1 MRAHHLAAIALAL
14 SASPLAT
21 QHATPAQRHPS
32 LVVLIAIDQMRA
44 DYLDRFGAQFT
55 GGLARLR
62 RDGAVFMGGLQ
73 DHATTETAP
82 GHSTM
87 LSGREPVHTGIVLN
101 DLGVPDPS
109 VSIIGAP
116 RAVGASPAR
125 FRGTTLADW
134 LIARDTGTR
143 ILSVSRKDRGAIL
156 PVGRARGNVYWFV
169 GGTFTTSTYYGD
181 TLPSWVRAYD
191 ARPGIGA
198 LAGTSWT
205 LLRPAADYS
214 EPDSEPWGHDGADVV
229 FPHRLPST
237 ADSIGSR
244 ITSYPWMD
252 SVTLDFALE
261 GARQLQLGERT
272 SPDLLV
278 ISLSTTDAVGHAYGP
293 DSREIHDQ
301 LLRVDQWLGWFFD
314 SLATQVPRD
323 RMVVALTGD
332 HGVTSIPEYTIAVRH
347 RPAGRVSLEDVA
359 RRLDDAL
366 TARYHVPFGVR
377 FSGGLLLADV
387 PALRA
392 RGVNVD
398 SLSEAVASEVR
409 RRTGIAHAYTPRSLR
424 AAPASDA
431 AAVRWRRT
439 LPSDFPWLVCAAV
452 SPDWVWSNG
461 KSLGADHGQ
470 MNAKDLNVPIVFMG
484 PGIAARRVDRA
495 VRTVDIAPTL
505 AAYLGLQPSEPLDG
519 TVLREVIGVAP
530 SAATVGAAPR

>member
-1 MRAHHLAAIALAL
+1 MRPHHLAAIALAL
-14 SASPLAT
+14 FASPLAT
-21 QHATPAQRHPS
+21 QRAAPAQRHPS
-32 LVVLIAIDQMRA
+32 LVVLVAIDQMRA

-62 RDGAVFMGGLQ
+62 RDGAVYMGGLQ

-109 VSIIGAP
+109 VSIIGSPHAM
-116 RAVGASPAR
+116 GASPAR

-156 PVGRARGNVYWFV
+156 PIGRERGDVYWFV
-169 GGTFTTSTYYGD
+169 SGKFTTSTYYAD
-181 TLPSWVRAYD
+181 SLPSWVRAYD

-214 EPDSEPWGHDGADVV
+214 EPDSEPWEHDGTDVA
-229 FPHRLPST
+229 FPHRLPTT
-237 ADSIGSR
+237 ADSIASR

-252 SVTLDFALE
+252 SLTLDFALE
-261 GARQLQLGERT
+261 GARQLKLGERT
-272 SPDLLV
+272 STDLLV

-314 SLATQVPRD
+314 SLATRVPRD

-332 HGVTSIPEYTIAVRH
+332 HGVTSIPEYTVAVRH
-347 RPAGRVSLEDVA
+347 RPAGRVSLDDVA
-359 RRLDDAL
+359 RRLNDAL
-366 TARYHVPFGVR
+366 TARYHVDFGVR

-387 PALRA
+387 AALRS

-398 SLSEAVASEVR
+398 SLSDAIASEVR

-424 AAPASDA
+424 AASASDA

-439 LPSDFPWLVCAAV
+439 LPADFPWLVCSAV
-452 SPDWVWSNG
+452 SPEWVWSNG

-470 MNAKDLNVPIVFMG
+470 MNAEDLNVPIVFMG
-484 PGIAARRVDRA
+484 PGITPRRVDRP

-505 AAYLGLQPSEPLDG
+505 AAYLGVRPSEPLDG
-519 TVLREVIGVAP
+519 TVLREVIRPASNATTVGVAP
-530 SAATVGAAPR
+530 R

>member
-1 MRAHHLAAIALAL
+1 MRPHHIAAVALTVFGPPLAAQRT
-14 SASPLAT
+14 ASV
-21 QHATPAQRHPS
+21 QRHPS

-109 VSIIGAP
+109 VSIISAP
-116 RAVGASPAR
+116 RAMGASPAR

-156 PVGRARGNVYWFV
+156 PVGRPRGNVYWFV
-169 GGTFTTSTYYGD
+169 NGKFTTSTYYAD
-181 TLPSWVRAYD
+181 SLPAWVRAYD
-191 ARPGIGA
+191 ERPGIGA

-205 LLRPAADYS
+205 LLRPASDYT
-214 EPDSEPWGHDGADVV
+214 EPDSEPWEHDGADIA

-237 ADSIGSR
+237 ADSIASR
-244 ITSYPWMD
+244 IASYPWMD
-252 SVTLDFALE
+252 SLTLDFALD
-261 GARQLQLGERT
+261 GARQLQLGERAST
-272 SPDLLV
+272 DLLV
-278 ISLSTTDAVGHAYGP
+278 ISLSTTDAIGHAYGP

-332 HGVTSIPEYTIAVRH
+332 HGVTSIPEYTVAVRH
-347 RPAGRVSLEDVA
+347 RPAGRVSLDDVA
-359 RRLDDAL
+359 RRLDRAL
-366 TARYHVPFGVR
+366 TARYRVDFGVR

-392 RGVNVD
+392 RGVDVD
-398 SLSEAVASEVR
+398 SVSEAIAREVR
-409 RRTGIAHAYTPRSLR
+409 KRTGIAHAYTPRSLH

-431 AAVRWRRT
+431 VAVRWRRT
-439 LPSDFPWLVCAAV
+439 LPPDFPWLVCAAV

-470 MNAKDLNVPIVFMG
+470 MNATDLNVPIVFMG
-484 PGIAARRVDRA
+484 PGIAPRRVDRP

-505 AAYLGLQPSEPLDG
+505 AAYLGMRPSEPVDG
-519 TVLREVIGVAP
+519 TVLREVVRPAP
-530 SAATVGAAPR
+530 ATTTVGTAPR

>member
-1 MRAHHLAAIALAL
+1 MRAPRIAAIALAL
-14 SASPLAT
+14 IASPLAT
-21 QHATPAQRHPS
+21 QRATPAQRRPS

-44 DYLDRFGAQFT
+44 DYLDRFGARFT

-62 RDGAVFMGGLQ
+62 REGAVFMGGLQ

-116 RAVGASPAR
+116 RAMGASPAR

-156 PVGRARGNVYWFV
+156 LVGRARANVYWFV
-169 GGTFTTSTYYGD
+169 GGTFTTSTYYAD
-181 TLPSWVRAYD
+181 SLPSWVREYD

-205 LLRPAADYS
+205 LLRPAADYP
-214 EPDSEPWGHDGADVV
+214 EPDSEPWEHDGADVA

-237 ADSIGSR
+237 DDSIAAR
-244 ITSYPWMD
+244 IASYPWMD
-252 SVTLDFALE
+252 SLTLDFALE
-261 GARQLQLGERT
+261 GAHRLQLGERAVT
-272 SPDLLV
+272 DLLV

-301 LLRVDQWLGWFFD
+301 LLRVDHWLGWFFD
-314 SLATQVPRD
+314 SLAARVPRD

-332 HGVTSIPEYTIAVRH
+332 HGVTSIPEYTVAVRH
-347 RPAGRVSLEDVA
+347 RPAGRVSLDDVA
-359 RRLDDAL
+359 RRVDVAL
-366 TARYHVPFGVR
+366 AARYRVDFNVR
-377 FSGGLLLADV
+377 FSGGLLFADV

-392 RGVNVD
+392 RGMNVD
-398 SLSEAVASEVR
+398 SLADAIASEVR

-424 AAPASDA
+424 SASDA

-439 LPSDFPWLVCAAV
+439 LPADFPWLVCAAV

-470 MNAKDLNVPIVFMG
+470 MNAADLNVPIVFMG
-484 PGIAARRVDRA
+484 PGIAPRRIDRP

-505 AAYLGLQPSEPLDG
+505 AAYLGLEPSEALDG
-519 TVLREVIGVAP
+519 VVLREVMGT
-530 SAATVGAAPR
+530 AAATPTVGAAPR

>member
-1 MRAHHLAAIALAL
+1 MRAHHLAAAALTL
-14 SASPLAT
+14 VASPLAT
-21 QHATPAQRHPS
+21 QRATPAQRHPS

-62 RDGAVFMGGLQ
+62 RDGVVYMGGLQ

-116 RAVGASPAR
+116 RAMGASPAR

-156 PVGRARGNVYWFV
+156 PVGRARGSVYWFV
-169 GGTFTTSTYYGD
+169 RGTFTTSTYYAD
-181 TLPSWVRAYD
+181 SLPSWVRAYD
-191 ARPGIGA
+191 ARAGVGS

-205 LLRPAADYS
+205 LLRPASDYP
-214 EPDSEPWGHDGADVV
+214 EPDSEPWEHDGTDIA

-237 ADSIGSR
+237 ADSVASR
-244 ITSYPWMD
+244 ISSYPWMD
-252 SVTLDFALE
+252 SLTLDFALE
-261 GARQLQLGERT
+261 GAHQLKLGERSST
-272 SPDLLV
+272 DLLV
-278 ISLSTTDAVGHAYGP
+278 VSLSTTDAVGHAYGP

-314 SLATQVPRD
+314 SLAASVPRD

-332 HGVTSIPEYTIAVRH
+332 HGVTSIPEYTVAVRH
-347 RPAGRVSLEDVA
+347 RPAGRVSLDDVA
-359 RRLDDAL
+359 RRLNDAL
-366 TARYHVPFGVR
+366 TARYRVDFGVR
-377 FSGGLLLADV
+377 FSGGLLFADV
-387 PALRA
+387 AALRA
-392 RGVNVD
+392 RGLDVD
-398 SLSEAVASEVR
+398 SLSDAIASEVR

-439 LPSDFPWLVCAAV
+439 LPADFPWLVCAAV
-452 SPDWVWSNG
+452 TPEWVWSNG

-470 MNAKDLNVPIVFMG
+470 MNAEDLNVPIVFMG
-484 PGIAARRVDRA
+484 PGIAPRRVDRA

-505 AAYLGLQPSEPLDG
+505 AAYLGLRPSEPVDG
-519 TVLREVIGVAP
+519 TVLREVMRSGSGAT
-530 SAATVGAAPR
+530 TVGAAPR